1 MIYYYV
7 KLKRGISND
16 LIEEILNF
24 VKGGHYILS
33 FVDDL
38 EVRDEEYEAEVI
50 EIEDDKYYML
60 KNLN

>member
-38 EVRDEEYEAEVI
+38 EIGDEEDEAEVI
-50 EIEDDKYYML
+50 EIEEEKYNIL

>member
-1 MIYYYV
+1 MIYYYI

-24 VKGGHYILS
+24 VKGGHYIVS
-33 FVDDL
+33 FVDEIEDDNEL
-38 EVRDEEYEAEVI
+38 NAEVI
-50 EIEDDKYYML
+50 EIEEEKYNIL

>member
-1 MIYYYV
+1 VIYYYV

-24 VKGGHYILS
+24 IKGGHYIVS
-33 FVDDL
+33 FVDEIEDDNEL
-38 EVRDEEYEAEVI
+38 NAEVI
-50 EIEDDKYYML
+50 EIEEEKYYML

>member
-7 KLKRGISND
+7 KLKRGVSND

-33 FVDDL
+33 FVDEIEDDNEL
-38 EVRDEEYEAEVI
+38 NAEVI
-50 EIEDDKYYML
+50 EIEEDKYYML

>member
-1 MIYYYV
+1 VIYYYI

-24 VKGGHYILS
+24 VKGGHYIVS
-33 FVDDL
+33 FVDEIEDDNEL
-38 EVRDEEYEAEVI
+38 NAEVI
-50 EIEDDKYYML
+50 EIEEEKYNIL

>member
-1 MIYYYV
+1 MIYYYI